1 MLLAAICRCPCCQ
14 HHRCL
19 AHSRSVL
26 LGESEAL
33 DHDAGCLTI
42 LMPSRL
48 QGLRKLPTQHL

>member
-1 MLLAAICRCPCCQ
+1 MLLAAICGCPCFQ
-14 HHRCL
+14 YHRCV

-42 LMPSRL
+42 PDA
-48 QGLRKLPTQHL
+48 QQTAGAV